1 MNKTLLAAFGL
12 MLILEGILP
21 LVAPKAW
28 REAFKKMVTFKNGQL
43 RFIGLIS
50 MIGGLVLLLISQ

>member
-12 MLILEGILP
+12 MLIFEGILP

-28 REAFKKMVTFKNGQL
+28 REAFKKMVTFKDGQL